1 MVFEYKG
8 EKSSKTNKPSTISL
22 TTKIWELITRLG
34 NMKATDDP
42 EDTNF
47 KSNGTQ
53 ASERMGGEEDS
64 EYRQL
69 QRGAQNMGNSR
80 RVKRRVS
87 QLKWEKYHYV
97 CMLMK
102 TNNQVERKNILMI
115 QDRGENHRSDI
126 WVCEEVRP

>member
-1 MVFEYKG
+1 
-8 EKSSKTNKPSTISL
+8 
-22 TTKIWELITRLG
+22 
-34 NMKATDDP
+34 MKATDDP

>member
-1 MVFEYKG
+1 
-8 EKSSKTNKPSTISL
+8 
-22 TTKIWELITRLG
+22 
-34 NMKATDDP
+34 MKATDDP

-53 ASERMGGEEDS
+53 PSERMGGEEDS

-87 QLKWEKYHYV
+87 QLK
-97 CMLMK
+97 
-102 TNNQVERKNILMI
+102 
-115 QDRGENHRSDI
+115 
-126 WVCEEVRP
+126 